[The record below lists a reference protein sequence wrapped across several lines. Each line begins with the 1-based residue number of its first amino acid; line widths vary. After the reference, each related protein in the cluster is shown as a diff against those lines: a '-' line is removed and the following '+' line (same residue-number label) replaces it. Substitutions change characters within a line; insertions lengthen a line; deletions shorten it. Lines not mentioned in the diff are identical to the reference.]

1 MDPVNGRVLLAE
13 QPRNQLLNGLVITQ
27 NHLTTFLR
35 HAKKN
40 PRCRNKSRYSVEGVR
55 QVNLPHH
62 LWMHVLYF
70 VNDFSTRH
78 GCEQYILR
86 RTCSYRFAY
95 ALQPPPPLWITYP
108 NKKYKSL
115 RYLFLSVL
123 KAVRYRDIETVPKWI
138 FVGKGVY
145 RIDPHQPIRRRG
157 KRNSMGCAVF
167 NFFSQKSLFRCNLSS
182 VVIKRS
188 SYKTWGEVK
197 VSHEYFCHDN
207 NIGFDIDRSYNEFL
221 KTITM
226 LRTGCTLDD
235 YTRDCSALRFDIK
248 LREELR
254 LQPFNNPEVVTSP
267 YYESL
272 IRMQMGAY
280 SARTFFI
287 NYFNTP
293 ESKLTDYELYDSQLS
308 NGREVPFWTFNRMG
322 KSITKLPD
330 GREIHIG
337 GEYEDYYDPDF
348 CIYNDVICLNTDDSI
363 QHFVYPADV
372 FPPTDFHTATLV
384 GHFIYVIGSV
394 GYKTNYGTTQ
404 ICRLDT
410 RTFQMERLT
419 ATGNENGP
427 GWIGH
432 HTATF
437 VQPEHIVIDG
447 GKVNEIVKYCE
458 GDVVEVK
465 LNGWTKY
472 YNGTIVR
479 GHRDGSYDIQFLSG
493 HECSLNDDNV
503 VFVNL
508 CTSSSENFDVG
519 DKVQCPYR
527 RSHLHGDLQWYNG
540 KYQQDA
546 ILQQQYS
553 NGDWQVL
560 FSFGISARV
569 KAVDIIFNTKHYQ
582 SINPIKI
589 GVLESEF
596 KEAYVPRIEKEIN
609 DSEKNCSLN
618 LRTMER
624 TAGFKGKERPNLA
637 KFMRRSNRLNAAQHG
652 RSIFYNAFV
661 KTTTTQGA
669 EQEMA
674 FEEEY
679 HNNEYVNRNT
689 NKQNRHSSHGSAFR
703 GGKRGKHRQQKIS
716 QEHRSRVK
724 GQKGMSKHRKARR
737 GNKFPKTTF
746 KSES

>member
-35 HAKKN
+35 HATKN

-95 ALQPPPPLWITYP
+95 ALQPPPLWITYP

-115 RYLFLSVL
+115 RYLFLSLL
-123 KAVRYRDIETVPKWI
+123 KAVRNRKTMPKWI
-138 FVGKGVY
+138 FIGKGVY
-145 RIDPHQPIRRRG
+145 KIDPRQPIRRRG
-157 KRNSMGCAVF
+157 NPNSLWRECAVF
-167 NFFSQKSLFRCNLSS
+167 NLFSQKSLFRCNLSS
-182 VVIKRS
+182 VVIKGRGS
-188 SYKTWGEVK
+188 G
-197 VSHEYFCHDN
+197 EYFWHDD
-207 NIGFDIDRSYNEFL
+207 NIGFDIDRSYREFL
-221 KTITM
+221 KNITM

-235 YTRDCSALRFDIK
+235 YTRDCSALRFDIEDFRHHDAWLK
-248 LREELR
+248 LREELQ

-272 IRMQMGAY
+272 IRMDMSPY
-280 SARTFFI
+280 SARNFFI

-293 ESKLTDYELYDSQLS
+293 ESKLTSYELYDSQC
-308 NGREVPFWTFNRMG
+308 NDDGEIPFWTFTRMG
-322 KSITKLPD
+322 KSITKLSD

-337 GEYEDYYDPDF
+337 GESEYYNDPDY
-348 CIYNDVICLNTDDSI
+348 CIYNDVICMNTDDSI

-384 GHFIYVIGSV
+384 GHFIYVIGSC

-419 ATGNENGP
+419 ATASENGP
-427 GWIGH
+427 GWIGS

-447 GKVNEIVKYCE
+447 GKVNEIVNE
-458 GDVVEVK
+458 
-465 LNGWTKY
+465 TKEY
-472 YNGTIVR
+472 
-479 GHRDGSYDIQFLSG
+479 
-493 HECSLNDDNV
+493 
-503 VFVNL
+503 
-508 CTSSSENFDVG
+508 
-519 DKVQCPYR
+519 
-527 RSHLHGDLQWYNG
+527 
-540 KYQQDA
+540 
-546 ILQQQYS
+546 
-553 NGDWQVL
+553 
-560 FSFGISARV
+560 
-569 KAVDIIFNTKHYQ
+569 
-582 SINPIKI
+582 
-589 GVLESEF
+589 
-596 KEAYVPRIEKEIN
+596 N

-618 LRTMER
+618 LRTMEW

-637 KFMRRSNRLNAAQHG
+637 KFMRRLNRLNAAQHG

-661 KTTTTQGA
+661 KTTTAQGA

-679 HNNEYVNRNT
+679 HNDEYVNRNT